1 MSPFKRFLLGTA
13 YMKWHLGGSLVP
25 SSKNSLGNVMKLEKK
40 SIPGPSQNNLKNSC
54 VPVESLKVLSSSS
67 KMPPSPTYSR

>member
-13 YMKWHLGGSLVP
+13 YMKWHFGGSLVP
-25 SSKNSLGNVMKLEKK
+25 SSKNSLANLTKLEKK

-54 VPVESLKVLSSSS
+54 VLKVLSSSS